1 MRGTLLR
8 VLKNIAAVLAAI
20 APRRDAR
27 MGLEDALQMALVG
40 KAQLAGDIGQG
51 AARLQA
57 VARAVHAQVQL
68 IRMRRHAGGGAEGS
82 DQLKAAHAG
91 QAGQLFQAR
100 QRLRLQRLQHRL
112 QLRGDAGGGGGQ
124 GACLAGAG
132 AGMQEGQQRCLLVRR
147 GGARE
152 QQRIH
157 AAELRV
163 QCGSMQHRGVIRAQP
178 RHLAL
183 QPMRVEVQHLVAPVR
198 AGQGIAGVYAAGR
211 HQHQAAGTECALAAM
226 AACKNAAAR
235 VDGADGIRGMA
246 VRLVT
251 RAAAAG
257 APALHVGEQR
267 IAPEGG
273 IARHGYI
280 KITSYCFF
288 NVWHHPLESMF

>member
-1 MRGTLLR
+1 MQGTPLR

-20 APRRDAR
+20 ASWRDAR
-27 MGLEDALQMALVG
+27 MGLEDALQMTLVG

-68 IRMRRHAGGGAEGS
+68 IRMRRHARGGAEGS

-91 QAGQLFQAR
+91 QVGQSFQAR
-100 QRLRLQRLQHRL
+100 QRLRLQRLQHGL

-124 GACLAGAG
+124 GACPAGTGAG
-132 AGMQEGQQRCLLVRR
+132 VQEGQQRCLLVRR
-147 GGARE
+147 GSVRE

-163 QCGSMQHRGVIRAQP
+163 QCGSMQHRGAIRAQL

-183 QPMRVEVQHLVAPVR
+183 QPMRIEVQHLVAPVC

-211 HQHQAAGTECALAAM
+211 HQHQVAGAERVLAAM
-226 AACKNAAAR
+226 AARKNAAAR
-235 VDGADGIRGMA
+235 VDGADGVRGMA
-246 VRLVT
+246 VRLVAC
-251 RAAAAG
+251 AAAAG
-257 APALHVGEQR
+257 APALHVREQGV
-267 IAPEGG
+267 APEGRV
-273 IARHGYI
+273 ARHGYI

-288 NVWHHPLESMF
+288 SVYWHLSTSHD